1 MKNQFEIK
9 NINKAIITLK
19 AINHKFRKDIL
30 KLIESKKEITVTE
43 IYKKLQMEQSVVSQH
58 LSLLRDCE
66 IVTTKKVGRFVKYS
80 VNNEKIQHI
89 KLKIEELLK

>member
-19 AINHKFRKDIL
+19 AIDHKFRKDIL

-58 LSLLRDCE
+58 LALLRACE
-66 IVTTKKVGRFVKYS
+66 IVKTKKVGRFIKYS
-80 VNNEKIQHI
+80 INNEKIQHI
-89 KLKIEELLK
+89 KSKVEELLK